1 MNTAV
6 IDLSANSHDFLIS
19 EVPNGLLG
27 ESSLVDLAFQAVSR
41 IDTQYSPI
49 VLVGDQE
56 TGLCRWINLA
66 ISLAK
71 SLKSQNSISTFTFRG
86 REFSQSVNHAVTTKS
101 LGEFRE
107 RLDDHQIIIFEYPS
121 QLKVNQTAYTELI
134 AMIDRARTTDQLIIV
149 TMEASLIDQESK
161 GDPLLSRLSDGLL
174 LKIAQ
179 PPVRLKASYLTERL
193 AVWLPDVDTK
203 LIAQILQRPIATWSQ
218 WKRCIEKIEADL
230 MTTGHWSADLEAY
243 LTEEVEVLEPKLIGQ
258 HVSRIGK
265 IKWSDLKGHSRRQS
279 LVRMRGVCIYLI
291 RELTSTSFES
301 IGHLLGNR
309 DHSTIIH
316 AYRKIESS
324 RHNDIEL
331 ENLLEDV
338 CRSLKT
344 SLPNKPNFEE
354 V

>member
-1 MNTAV
+1 M
-6 IDLSANSHDFLIS
+6 IDLSANSHDFRIS
-19 EVPNGLLG
+19 DVPNGPLG
-27 ESSLVDLAFQAVSR
+27 ESSLVDLAFLAISR

-49 VLVGDQE
+49 VLVGDQQA
-56 TGLCRWINLA
+56 GICQWIGLA
-66 ISLAK
+66 IRLAK
-71 SLKSQNSISTFTFRG
+71 SLKSQSSISTFVFRG

-121 QLKVNQTAYTELI
+121 HLKANQTAYTELT
-134 AMIDRARTTDQLIIV
+134 AMIDRAKTTDQLIIV
-149 TMEASLIDQESK
+149 TLETSPIDQESK
-161 GDPLLSRLSDGLL
+161 GDPLLSRLSNGLL

-179 PPVRLKASYLTERL
+179 PPVRLKASHLNERL
-193 AVWLPDVDTK
+193 AAWLPDADTE
-203 LIAQILQRPIATWSQ
+203 LIDKFIQKPVADWSH
-218 WKRCIEKIEADL
+218 WERCIEKIEADL
-230 MTTGHWSADLEAY
+230 MTTGHWPANVEAY
-243 LTEEVEVLEPKLIGQ
+243 LNDEVEVLDPKLIGQ

-265 IKWSDLKGHSRRQS
+265 VKWSDLKGHSRRQS

-301 IGHLLGNR
+301 IGCLLGNR

-324 RHNDIEL
+324 RHIDMEL
-331 ENLLEDV
+331 ETLLENV

-344 SLPNKPNFEE
+344 SLPNKPTFEE

>member
-1 MNTAV
+1 MTTAV
-6 IDLSANSHDFLIS
+6 IDLSVNSHDCLIS
-19 EVPNGLLG
+19 EVPNGPLG
-27 ESSLVDLAFQAVSR
+27 ESSLVNLAFQAMSR

-56 TGLCRWINLA
+56 AGLCQWIDLA
-66 ISLAK
+66 INLAK
-71 SLKSQNSISTFTFRG
+71 SLKSQTLISTFIFRG

-121 QLKVNQTAYTELI
+121 HLKANQTAYAELT
-134 AMIDRARTTDQLIIV
+134 AMIDRARTTNQLIIV
-149 TMEASLIDQESK
+149 TLDTSPIDQESK

-179 PPVRLKASYLTERL
+179 PPARLKASYLNERL
-193 AVWLPDVDTK
+193 MAWLPDVDIK
-203 LIAQILQRPIATWSQ
+203 LIARIIQKPVATWSQ
-218 WKRCIEKIEADL
+218 WERCIEKIEADL
-230 MTTGHWSADLEAY
+230 VTTGHWPVDLEAY
-243 LTEEVEVLEPKLIGQ
+243 LTEEAEILEPKLIGQ

-265 IKWSDLKGHSRRQS
+265 VKWSDLKGHSRRQS

-301 IGHLLGNR
+301 IGNLLGNR

-324 RHNDIEL
+324 RHNDVEL
-331 ENLLEDV
+331 EALLESV

-344 SLPNKPNFEE
+344 NLPDKPAFEE